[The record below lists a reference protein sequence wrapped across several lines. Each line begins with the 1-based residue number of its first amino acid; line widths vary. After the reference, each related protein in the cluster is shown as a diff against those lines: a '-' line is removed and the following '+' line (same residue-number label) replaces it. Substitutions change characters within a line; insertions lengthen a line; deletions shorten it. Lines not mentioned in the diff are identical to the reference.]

1 MIGCNGMGGLAVAP
15 SQLWPLFLLHACM
28 HVQVRGFRKCRRTGC
43 GGSVCADRNLITTC
57 IARPEDECF
66 VDAVCERQK
75 DGKCGFTKTPEV
87 EECLENLKNPCIIS
101 GCSSQVC
108 AAESVITTCEF
119 RPEFEC
125 YRDATCEKQPDSTC
139 AWTPTPE
146 LTECLA
152 QFP

>member
-1 MIGCNGMGGLAVAP
+1 MEPCVVSLTFCHSHG
-15 SQLWPLFLLHACM
+15 SRSFSM
-28 HVQVRGFRKCRRTGC
+28 HVHMQVSGFRRRCRKTGC
-43 GGSVCADRNLITTC
+43 GDTVCADRRLVTTC
-57 IARPEDECF
+57 IFRPKDECF
-66 VDAVCERQK
+66 VDAVCERQS
-75 DGKCGFTKTPEV
+75 GGTCGFTITPEV
-87 EECLENLKNPCIIS
+87 EECLENINSPCIIS